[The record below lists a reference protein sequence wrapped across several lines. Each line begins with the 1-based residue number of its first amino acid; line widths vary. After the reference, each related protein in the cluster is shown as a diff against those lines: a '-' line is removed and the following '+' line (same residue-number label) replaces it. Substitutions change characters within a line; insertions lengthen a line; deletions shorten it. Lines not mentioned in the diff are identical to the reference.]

1 LEGYE
6 VWEKFLK
13 LLKKDER
20 VVLGLMSGTSAD
32 GLDIALV
39 KVSGKTQD
47 LRFSLEFFKSIPY
60 PKDLREKIIR
70 AYNPNV
76 STVKDITE
84 LNFAL
89 AREHVKMIKG
99 LGLQFDLIGY
109 HGQTVYHMPEAGATL
124 QLGEADV
131 LAVELGVPVVHSF
144 RTKDMALGGQGAP
157 IVSYF
162 DWVVFGRES
171 GTATLNIG
179 GIANLTYL
187 SKKRENV
194 IAFDTGPGN
203 CLIDVV
209 VNKYYSQPFDID
221 GKIAKKGKIRDDV
234 IELLMMKDADYI
246 EKSPPKTTGRER
258 YNEEFLDGIK
268 CPPKDLVR
276 TLTRF
281 TALSI
286 HLNIKKH
293 VPKTKKLIVT
303 GGGAF
308 NPVLTDDIRSFGYEV
323 EIPDKTFVE
332 AKEAI
337 AIAVLANEFLNG
349 VTTNIPNVT
358 GAEREAT
365 LGKLSLPF

>member
-1 LEGYE
+1 MGRIS
-6 VWEKFLK
+6 KTT
-13 LLKKDER
+13 KKDER

-32 GLDIALV
+32 GLDIALI
-39 KVSGKTQD
+39 KVSGKAQD
-47 LRFSLEFFKSIPY
+47 LKFSLEFFKSIPY
-60 PKDLREKIIR
+60 PKELREKIIR
-70 AYNPNV
+70 AYNPNI
-76 STVKDITE
+76 STVKHITE
-84 LNFAL
+84 LNFVL
-89 AREHVKMIKG
+89 AREHAKMIKD
-99 LGLQFDLIGY
+99 LELKFELIGY

-124 QLGEADV
+124 QLGEADI
-131 LAVELGVPVVHSF
+131 LAAKLGVPVVHSF

-162 DWVVFGRES
+162 DWAVFGKKS

-187 SKKRENV
+187 SEKRENV

-209 VNKYYSQPFDID
+209 VNKYYSQPFDVD
-221 GKIAKKGKIRDDV
+221 GKIARKGKIRNDV
-234 IELLMMKDADYI
+234 IELLVNKDTEYI
-246 EKSPPKTTGRER
+246 ERRPPKTTGRER
-258 YNEEFLDGIK
+258 YNERFLNDIK
-268 CPPKDLVR
+268 CAPDDLVR

-293 VPKTKKLIVT
+293 VPKTKRLIIT
-303 GGGAF
+303 GGGAL
-308 NPVLTDDIRSFGYEV
+308 NPVLIEDIRSFGYEV

-358 GAEREAT
+358 GAERETT